1 MTDICLERRA
11 MTGLLML
18 ITHQMEVVTVSE
30 NVFSLL
36 GISLID
42 ILGSSFYDF
51 LHPCDHKTFNS
62 VFRIDKKPQ
71 HMTLRIKNFLQESGR
86 MVSKRQAGYKVHTLF
101 FK

>member
-1 MTDICLERRA
+1 

-30 NVFSLL
+30 NIFSLL

-42 ILGSSFYDF
+42 ILGSTFYDF

-62 VFRIDKKPQ
+62 VFSKDKKPQ
-71 HMTLRIKNFLQESGR
+71 HMTLRIKNFLQESGK
-86 MVSKRQAGYKVHTLF
+86 MVSKRHAGYKVRSLLVI
-101 FK
+101 